1 MGMWQYNKD
10 LYNIIL
16 KTETSCTGPY
26 CLALHVSNI
35 LALIVIGFV
44 ELTASS
50 VKTKASMAPTISM
63 MTITITATAYC
74 NNERG
79 SIISIND
86 GTLELGQPMGRNKVS
101 TISKVVSVIIYLDT
115 SLIRK
120 HFISHNCFL
129 IREVTSGVSLE
140 NYTVLPKIEKGKRV
154 KLRNSETPKGLMHSR

>member
-35 LALIVIGFV
+35 LALVVIGFV

-79 SIISIND
+79 SIISING
-86 GTLELGQPMGRNKVS
+86 GTLELGQRNKVS
-101 TISKVVSVIIYLDT
+101 TISKVIIYLDT

-154 KLRNSETPKGLMHSR
+154 KLKNSETPKGLMHSR